1 MTILLLIGLGLA
13 CFAAGALCGAFY
25 VALRK

>member
-1 MTILLLIGLGLA
+1 MTVLLLIGLGLA
-13 CFAAGALCGAFY
+13 CFAAGVVCGAFY